1 MKRFIFTIAIA
12 ILASTMFSQDVI
24 HSTRQKI
31 DIGVAVFN
39 DFWLD
44 VPDGMDTR
52 FLNQGSNVFAMY
64 NHKLGKSPLY
74 LSIGAGLGMHNMY
87 SNTGIADL
95 NADTINFVPIVGSY
109 KKSKISLTYV
119 DIPFEFRIKTSK
131 GFRMAIGF
139 KAGFLID
146 SHTKYK
152 GDDANGDRIK
162 TKRKGI
168 SQLETW
174 RYGPTFRIGYRWINF
189 FGYYSLSN
197 VFKDGKGPEFH
208 SISAGIMILPW

>member
-1 MKRFIFTIAIA
+1 MKKLIFTITFA
-12 ILASTMFSQDVI
+12 ILASTIFSQDVI

-31 DIGVAVFN
+31 DIGVAFFN

-44 VPDGMDTR
+44 VPSGMDTR
-52 FLNQGSNVFAMY
+52 FFNQGANVFAMY

-87 SNTGIADL
+87 TNTRIQDL
-95 NADTINFVPIVGSY
+95 NADTISFGLITESY
-109 KKSKISLTYV
+109 KKSKITLSYI
-119 DIPFEFRIKTSK
+119 DIPFEFRFKTTK
-131 GFRMAIGF
+131 GFRMAFGF

-152 GDDANGDRIK
+152 GDKNGQRIK
-162 TKRKGI
+162 EKRKSI
-168 SQLETW
+168 NNLETW

-189 FGYYSLSN
+189 FGYYSLN
-197 VFKDGKGPEFH
+197 KVFESGKGPEFY